1 ARVEPPLTN
10 PDTGKP
16 GYGEW
21 GWSFRANV
29 NSPSQLSCHSSGTAL
44 DLNAPSHSNGTSAS
58 ESFTD
63 AQIGTMYAILDE
75 VQGGVDWLSEYDPM
89 HVEICVSAGTLA
101 GIAAT
106 LPGGTSPTPTPPPN
120 SDTDATKNM

>member
-1 ARVEPPLTN
+1 MADGYSYNGWYASDDPNAVPIDTGFRVNGFPFPGGVHAGDVETVLRYVAEQFFARVEPPLTN

-44 DLNAPSHSNGTSAS
+44 DLNAPSHSNGT
-58 ESFTD
+58 
-63 AQIGTMYAILDE
+63 
-75 VQGGVDWLSEYDPM
+75 
-89 HVEICVSAGTLA
+89 
-101 GIAAT
+101 
-106 LPGGTSPTPTPPPN
+106 
-120 SDTDATKNM
+120 